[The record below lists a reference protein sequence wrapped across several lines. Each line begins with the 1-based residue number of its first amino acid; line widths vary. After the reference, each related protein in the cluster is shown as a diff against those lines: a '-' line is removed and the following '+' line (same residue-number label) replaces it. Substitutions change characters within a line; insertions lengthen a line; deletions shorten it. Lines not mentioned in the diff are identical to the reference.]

1 MSYSV
6 SVSASSVVKQ
16 ELSVSNSNQRVIGDN
31 IISYNFCGHAIR
43 VKLNF

>member
-16 ELSVSNSNQRVIGDN
+16 ELSVSNQRVIGDN
-31 IISYNFCGHAIR
+31 IISYDFCGHAIR
-43 VKLNF
+43 VQLNF